1 MPLSKLIAFHHL
13 LRLFPDRLF
22 TTTASVS
29 PLALPFTHWWS
40 HTCLHRPAPSR
51 TRLQAVAILIIATV
65 TSCSLVIAVGTC
77 CEAVRGPSIGV
88 QYSSPALYHSLET
101 PVATHSPT
109 LLDDAIITTM
119 RITQPKL
126 EIDPENWVLVWL
138 RPSRA

>member
-77 CEAVRGPSIGV
+77 CEAGMFSDRVLVRGPSIGV

-126 EIDPENWVLVWL
+126 GV
-138 RPSRA
+138 